1 MSRYYCGYNPPPP
14 NFKDFLPEK
23 YKDRLQRL
31 PNFGQMRKSWETHKR
46 PTLVMLHVFADDF
59 GALEKWV
66 ELAYRLA
73 APEALGGKM
82 DFYVDD
88 MWQSYI
94 FNEDDFS
101 FFRDDDGY
109 NVESLPLVYGVGA
122 AGEVFFFGDFA
133 GPKLPD
139 LEGLRDFCEQVI
151 QGNVKQAT
159 TKDPKVEVINLAN
172 WNELVYASEGDIAI
186 CFYDSRQNGSEVNE
200 SLMINLDRLGDRLK
214 QESVRLYKMDTHGVS
229 VPKKFNVES
238 TPAFFVLRETQ
249 KHTPVRC
256 KYELGTWTMLRFVA
270 ENSSEELNYYNRRGH
285 LRLHANLLT
294 HMRDFFDLSQ
304 NKRGFLM

>member
-14 NFKDFLPEK
+14 NFSNFLPGK
-23 YKDRLQRL
+23 FKDRLQRL

-66 ELAYRLA
+66 EIAYRLA
-73 APEALGGKM
+73 APETLSVKM
-82 DFYVDD
+82 DVYVDD

-101 FFRDDDGY
+101 FFRDDDAFTLD
-109 NVESLPLVYGVGA
+109 SFPLIYAVSA
-122 AGEVFFFGDFA
+122 TGEVFFFGNFS

-139 LEGLRDFCEQVI
+139 LDSLKDFCEQVI
-151 QGNVKQAT
+151 NGNVKEPT
-159 TKDPKVEVINLAN
+159 SKDPKVEVINLAS
-172 WNELVYASEGDIAI
+172 WNELVYASDKDLVI
-186 CFYDSRQNGSEVNE
+186 CLYNSLQNGTEINN
-200 SLMINLDRLGDRLK
+200 SLMINLDRLGERLK
-214 QESVRLYKMDTHGVS
+214 QESVRLYKMDIHDVS
-229 VPKKFNVES
+229 IPKKFNVES
-238 TPAFFVLRETQ
+238 APAFFILQEAQ
-249 KHTPVRC
+249 KHNPIRC

-270 ENSSEELNYYNRRGH
+270 ENSSKELKYYSRQGH

-294 HMRDFFDLSQ
+294 HIRDFFDLSHK
-304 NKRGFLM
+304 N